1 MDASSSLSGSFRHGY
16 EEAGRTGHWASASRT
31 FIPGERERRRYSKY
45 PRL

>member
-1 MDASSSLSGSFRHGY
+1 MSGSFRHGY

-31 FIPGERERRRYSKY
+31 SFIPGERERRRYSKY